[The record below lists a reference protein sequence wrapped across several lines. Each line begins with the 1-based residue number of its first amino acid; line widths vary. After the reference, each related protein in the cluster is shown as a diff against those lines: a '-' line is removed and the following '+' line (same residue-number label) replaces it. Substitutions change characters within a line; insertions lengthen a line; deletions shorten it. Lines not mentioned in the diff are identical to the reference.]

1 MFDFSFNFD
10 SKDVHTIHPY
20 PAKFPPSVPHQLLEK
35 LSKPGYKVLD
45 PFCGSGTTLVEGL
58 NFDCDV
64 IGNDINFIAL
74 LISRIKTRNYF
85 DKDFEICNKKINVLK
100 SNYKSRKIISDKTDF
115 KGIDHW
121 FQQNVIYELDLI
133 KYSIKKTKS
142 IKHKELLEL
151 VFSLIIVD
159 VSNQESDTRYA
170 AINKNI
176 EDGFTV
182 NLFIKKYELIKNKLM
197 KFNYNKDLNVSI
209 INEDARKLD
218 SIDDESID
226 IIITSPPYAN
236 TYDYYLYHKQRMNW
250 LNFDFNISK
259 NMEIGSRNEYSSK
272 KKPIENWIKDIKEFI
287 ATMKRVIKTDGYIC
301 IIIGDSVVKQTF
313 FDALKAIDDISKELN
328 LDLIFSTSV
337 SLSKNSKKF
346 NHKFRTKFDKK
357 EHVIILRKKNGI

>member
-1 MFDFSFNFD
+1 MFDFSFNLD

-58 NFDCDV
+58 NFGCDV

-74 LISRIKTRNYF
+74 LISKIKTRNYCE
-85 DKDFEICNKKINVLK
+85 KDFDICDKKINELTN
-100 SNYKSRKIISDKTDF
+100 NYNDKIKILDKTDF

-121 FQQNVIYELDLI
+121 FQKNVRYELDLI
-133 KYSIKKTKS
+133 KNIIKRTKS

-151 VFSLIIVD
+151 IFSSIIID

-176 EDGFTV
+176 EDGFTI
-182 NLFIKKYELIKNKLM
+182 NLFIKKYESIKNKLTE
-197 KFNYNKDLNVSI
+197 FNYNEDLSVKI
-209 INEDARKLD
+209 INEDARKLN
-218 SIDDESID
+218 SIHDESID

-236 TYDYYLYHKQRMNW
+236 TYDYYLYHKHRMNW

-272 KKPIENWIKDIKEFI
+272 KKPIENWISDIKQFI
-287 ATMKRVIKTDGYIC
+287 TTMKRVIKKDGYIC
-301 IIIGDSVVKQTF
+301 IIIGDSVVQQTF
-313 FDALKAIDDISKELN
+313 FDALGAISNISNDLD

-346 NHKFRTKFDKK
+346 NHKFRTKFDKQ
-357 EHVIILRKKNGI
+357 EHIIILRKKNGI